1 MLKVENVSAGY
12 GDSKVLHNISFSVQA
27 GENLSI
33 IGPNGC
39 GKTTL
44 LRTIANIIS
53 YDGSITLNGESIKN
67 IKRKTLA
74 RKLALM
80 SQINGIY
87 FDYTVHDTVMMG
99 RYAYKKRNL
108 LSDDSKVDI
117 DVVDKALETLRISDI
132 RNRDIST
139 LSGGQLQ
146 RVFLAKILAQ
156 EPEIILLDEP
166 TNHLD
171 LTYQVE
177 LIDFL
182 KAWSEKNHGSVI
194 GVLHDV
200 NHAIRLSEKA
210 LLINEGRIEAAGTTE
225 SVLNS
230 KLLQK
235 VYKIDVKKYMRESL
249 KVWEKLS

>member
-1 MLKVENVSAGY
+1 MLEVKNVSAGY
-12 GDSKVLHNISFSVQA
+12 GDIKVLHDVSFCLQA

-33 IGPNGC
+33 VGPNGC

-53 YDGSITLNGESIKN
+53 YDGCITIDGEDIKN

-80 SQINGIY
+80 SQINSIY
-87 FDYTVHDTVMMG
+87 FDYTVYETVMMG

-108 LSDDSKVDI
+108 LADNSQEDI
-117 DVVDKALETLRISDI
+117 IAVEEALTTLHICDI

-156 EPEIILLDEP
+156 GPEIILLDEP

-182 KAWSEKNHGSVI
+182 KTWSEKNKGSVI

-200 NHAIRLSEKA
+200 NHAIRLSENII
-210 LLINEGRIEAAGTTE
+210 LIDKGKIEASGTIE
-225 SVLNS
+225 HVLNS

-235 VYKIDVKKYMRESL
+235 VYKLDVKNYMRE
-249 KVWEKLS
+249 